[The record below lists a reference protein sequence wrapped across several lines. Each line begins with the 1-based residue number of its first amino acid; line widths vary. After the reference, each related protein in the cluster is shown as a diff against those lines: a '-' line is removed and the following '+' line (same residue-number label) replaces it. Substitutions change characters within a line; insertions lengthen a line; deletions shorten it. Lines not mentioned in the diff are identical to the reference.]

1 MVCLPVKN
9 ILICTWAAILAAKKR
24 GNKEKEKLF
33 CKAKKD
39 AQGLF
44 LMCMLQYVGTAYI
57 AYCAYMQQ
65 HFYGYYFLLQKL
77 YCFN

>member
-33 CKAKKD
+33 CEAKK
-39 AQGLF
+39 
-44 LMCMLQYVGTAYI
+44 THKAYFS
-57 AYCAYMQQ
+57 CACYSMYNV
-65 HFYGYYFLLQKL
+65 HTCSTFSVITF
-77 YCFN
+77 